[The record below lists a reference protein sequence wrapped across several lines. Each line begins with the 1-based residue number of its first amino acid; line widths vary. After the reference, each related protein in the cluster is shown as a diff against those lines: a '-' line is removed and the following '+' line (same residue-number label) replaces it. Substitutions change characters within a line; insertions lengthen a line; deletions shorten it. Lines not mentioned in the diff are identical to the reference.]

1 MTITAALTA
10 ARARLAALQTS
21 SPYSIEVALSLMR
34 SDALAIFDE
43 LAASLVE
50 EANQTAKRQ
59 LAEITRLEQ
68 ERGIAR
74 TECLT
79 AEMERDAA
87 LARRCP
93 YLETVGGETW
103 CNYPGEKEPDY
114 VEMEGRCQ
122 S

>member
-10 ARARLAALQTS
+10 ARARLAAHKPNPIGSDKENYKWLK
-21 SPYSIEVALSLMR
+21 R
-34 SDALAIFDE
+34 DALAIFDE
-43 LAASLVE
+43 LIAQAEAAT
-50 EANQTAKRQ
+50 Q
-59 LAEITRLEQ
+59 
-68 ERGIAR
+68 
-74 TECLT
+74 
-79 AEMERDAA
+79 
-87 LARRCP
+87 CP